1 MRVNRFYVAT
11 SIFILLVL
19 GYLSYQ
25 ILKPFFNAIAWAIVF
40 AIVFYPVYSFIL
52 RFGKS
57 RFLTSLMT
65 TALILIVIV
74 APFIY
79 LSFILVEEVK
89 EVAEKID
96 KVTVDSIKDILA
108 SPSVV
113 RITEKVQSFLGIEG
127 LELNDVVFG
136 GIQKFGKGLADNLS
150 VWAANISRAIVDFI
164 LMAFAL
170 FFLLRDGPDMLRR
183 IRIYMPFSEN
193 QKDRLRLQVKDMV
206 VSTVYGG
213 VVVAIVQGALGGMA
227 FFALGLSAPVLWGSA
242 MAVMSFLPMLGTFT
256 IWGPASIYLLI
267 EGSYMKGIALLL
279 FGSLVIGIVDNILK
293 PVIISG
299 RTKMPTLL
307 IFFSVIGGINFFGFI
322 GFVMGPLVLAL
333 FLSIFEIFRGSEVA
347 NDSQREGGQNA

>member
-1 MRVNRFYVAT
+1 MRINRFYVVT

-40 AIVFYPVYSFIL
+40 TIVFYPVYTFIL
-52 RFGKS
+52 RYGRS
-57 RFLTSLMT
+57 RSFTSLIT
-65 TALILIVIV
+65 TVLILLVIV

-79 LSFILVEEVK
+79 LSFVLLEELK

-96 KVTVDSIKDILA
+96 KEAIESIKNVLA
-108 SPSVV
+108 SPPLV
-113 RITEKVQSFLGIEG
+113 RVTEKIQSYFGIEG
-127 LELNDVVFG
+127 VEISGVVFEG
-136 GIQKFGKGLADNLS
+136 LKKFGKGLVDNLS
-150 VWAANISRAIVDFI
+150 VWAANISRAIIDFI
-164 LMAFAL
+164 FMGFTV
-170 FFLLRDGPDMLRR
+170 FFLLRDGPDILRKVGS
-183 IRIYMPFSEN
+183 YLPFSEN
-193 QKDRLRLQVKDMV
+193 QKDRLALQVKGMV

-213 VVVAIVQGALGGMA
+213 VVVAIVQGALGGIA
-227 FFALGLSAPVLWGSA
+227 FFALGINAPVLWGTA
-242 MAVMSFLPMLGTFT
+242 MAVMSFLPLLGTFS

-267 EGSYMKGIALLL
+267 TGSYMKGIVLLL

-322 GFVMGPLVLAL
+322 GFVIGPLVLAL
-333 FLSIFEIFRGSEVA
+333 FVSVFEIFRGT
-347 NDSQREGGQNA
+347 DEGGTNA

>member
-1 MRVNRFYVAT
+1 MRVNRFYVVT

-40 AIVFYPVYSFIL
+40 TIVFYPAYTFIL
-52 RFGKS
+52 RYGRS
-57 RFLTSLMT
+57 RFFTSLIT

-79 LSFILVEEVK
+79 LSFVLLEELK

-96 KVTVDSIKDILA
+96 KEAVDSIKNILN
-108 SPSVV
+108 SPHVV
-113 RITEKVQSFLGIEG
+113 RVTEKIQSYFGIEG
-127 LELNDVVFG
+127 VVISDVVFEG
-136 GIQKFGKGLADNLS
+136 LKKFGKGLVDNLS
-150 VWAANISRAIVDFI
+150 IWAANISSAIIDFI
-164 LMAFAL
+164 FMGFAV
-170 FFLLRDGPDMLRR
+170 FFLLRDGPDILRKVGS
-183 IRIYMPFSEN
+183 YLPFSEN
-193 QKDRLRLQVKDMV
+193 QKDRLAVQMKEMV

-213 VVVAIVQGALGGMA
+213 VVVAIVQGSLGGIA
-227 FFALGLSAPVLWGSA
+227 FFALGINAPVLWGSA

-256 IWGPASIYLLI
+256 IWGPAAIYLLI
-267 EGSYMKGIALLL
+267 KGSYMKGIVLLL
-279 FGSLVIGIVDNILK
+279 FGALVITIVDNILR

-322 GFVMGPLVLAL
+322 GFVIGPLVLAL
-333 FLSIFEIFRGSEVA
+333 FVSVFEIFRGTE
-347 NDSQREGGQNA
+347 EGGTNA